1 MFLTARAHRIGLPD
15 AKLRQRKFYERR
27 FVRIDLTCALANTGA
42 IFGFC
47 LSLRHENATGMPI
60 TLDQNESFSLIR
72 SMEKMASEKWAP
84 LNSI

>member
-1 MFLTARAHRIGLPD
+1 
-15 AKLRQRKFYERR
+15 
-27 FVRIDLTCALANTGA
+27 
-42 IFGFC
+42 
-47 LSLRHENATGMPI
+47 MPI